1 MKIKFIYFLIIFF
14 ISTPFVSTAQ
24 QPYIWPVETKPAL
37 SANFGEL
44 RPNHYH
50 MGIDARTEQREN
62 LLVKAVDNGYVAR
75 IKIEP
80 WGFGRAIYINHQNGI
95 TSLYAHLNNFYPELE
110 SWVTEQQYKLKQWS
124 VDLEVP
130 SSLFPVKQ
138 GQTIA
143 YSGNTGGSMGPHLHF
158 ELRETV
164 SEKVLNPL
172 VHGFS
177 VSDNIPPDIIHLAIY
192 DRCESTYEQSPRFI
206 PLKKVNGIYQPA
218 NDIIVSTDKVSF
230 GITSYD
236 RYTGST
242 NKNGIYQSILKL
254 NGQEVIR
261 FVLDSISYLDTRLLN
276 AHIDYKTKALGGSY
290 IQHLSRLPGNVSD
303 IYKGGNGI
311 ISLDDTNIRTIEILV
326 QDPDLNTSTIK
337 FKIRSA
343 DKLKNHSAE
352 GGLRFEPNMI
362 NVFENKSVKF
372 FLPQNAIYDAFNFIY
387 KESKDANG
395 KLIYQIHNNTVP
407 VQTYFK
413 VNIFDSSILN
423 NEKVMMKRFSGTKKD
438 FVKTTFDKGWYSA
451 SFREFGNFQLIEDT
465 EAPVISSITKT
476 ASTISFSIKDN
487 TEELANFNAFLNGK
501 WIRFSNDKQRAFIY
515 KIDDNCA
522 KGENELI
529 ISVEDLS
536 GNKAEKI
543 FKFVR

>member
-1 MKIKFIYFLIIFF
+1 MRIQHIYFLFIFL
-14 ISTPFVSTAQ
+14 IYCSFVSNAQ
-24 QPYIWPVETKPAL
+24 RPFIWPVATKPAL

-50 MGIDARTEQREN
+50 MGLDARTEQREN
-62 LLVKAVDNGYVAR
+62 LLVKAVDKGYVTR

-80 WGFGRAIYINHQNGI
+80 WGFGRAIYINHPNGI

-110 SWVTEQQYKLKQWS
+110 SWVTEQQYKLKQWA
-124 VDLEVP
+124 VDLEIP
-130 SSLFPVKQ
+130 SNLFPVIQ

-177 VSDNIPPDIIHLAIY
+177 VPDNIPPDIIHLAVY

-206 PLKKVNGIYQPA
+206 PLKKINGVYEA
-218 NDIIVSTDKVSF
+218 TSDIIVATDKVSF

-254 NGQEVIR
+254 NGKEIIR

-303 IYKGGNGI
+303 IYKGGDGV
-311 ISLDDTNIRTIEILV
+311 ISLEDTNLRSIEILV
-326 QDPDLNTSTIK
+326 QDPDLNTSTIRL
-337 FKIRSA
+337 KIRSA
-343 DKLKNHSAE
+343 DKLKNQSVPP
-352 GGLRFEPNMI
+352 GLRFEPNMI
-362 NVFENKSVKF
+362 NVFENKVVKF
-372 FLPQNAIYDAFNFIY
+372 FLPPNAIYDAFTFIY
-387 KESKDANG
+387 KEIKDAEG
-395 KLIYQIHNNTVP
+395 KIVYQLHNTTVP

-413 VNIFDSSILN
+413 VNIFDTSISN
-423 NEKVMMKRFSGTKKD
+423 PNKVIMKRFSGTKKD
-438 FVKTTFDKGWYSA
+438 FAKASFDNGWYSS
-451 SFREFGNFQLIEDT
+451 SFREFGNFQLIEDN
-465 EAPVISSITKT
+465 EAPVISAITKT
-476 ASTISFSIKDN
+476 ATRISFNIKDN
-487 TEELANFNAFLNGK
+487 TEELTNFNALLNGK
-501 WIRFSNDKQRAFIY
+501 WIRFTNDKQRAFIY
-515 KIDDNCA
+515 NIDDNCP
-522 KGENELI
+522 KGNNELI